1 MISFITINGLD
12 FNLFVRGVLVVG
24 VGVGVL
30 MGSVYLLLATNSG
43 GRTGLFIALTAF
55 FGWMA
60 IMGTIWWIY
69 GIGLQGRLPSWKVT
83 EMNRGDLAAAQFDKA
98 RELADGLS
106 QTLGEPM
113 TRQGQQVVDIFAKA
127 EEEQKPPKVAGWT
140 GMLASNRSRGEA
152 QAAVDAFLI
161 SDKVLD
167 SGSYVPVG
175 AFVIGGKDPRPAGM
189 RCNLP
194 RPKTWGTC
202 LDRAGMKLHSVFVQP
217 FHPAKYAAVMVQ
229 PATQKS
235 LVVRPGEAPPLKQLD
250 ADQPIYTVL
259 MERDLGS
266 KRLPPA
272 MVTFGSVILFLTFAW
287 RLHERDRAE
296 TAARGGGALVPAGKR

>member
-12 FNLFVRGVLVVG
+12 FNLFIRGLLVVLVG
-24 VGVGVL
+24 VVVL

-43 GRTGLFIALTAF
+43 GRTGMFLALTGF

-60 IMGTIWWIY
+60 IMGVIWWIY
-69 GIGLQGRLPSWKVT
+69 GIGLQGRLPSWHVI
-83 EMNRGDLAAAQFDKA
+83 ELNRGDLNAAQFEKA
-98 RELADGLS
+98 QTLADGIEE
-106 QTLGEPM
+106 QLGAPL
-113 TRQGQQVVDIFAKA
+113 TTQGQAVVDVFAAA
-127 EEEQKPPKVAGWT
+127 EEVQDPPKIAGWT

-161 SDKVLD
+161 GDQILEG
-167 SGSYVPVG
+167 GSYVPVG

-194 RPKTWGTC
+194 RPGTWDTC
-202 LDRAGMKLHSVFVQP
+202 LDRAGRKLHSIFVQP
-217 FHPAKYAAVMVQ
+217 LHPAKYAAVMVQ

-235 LVVRPGEAPPLKQLD
+235 LVVRPGEAPPLKELD
-250 ADQPIYTVL
+250 ETQPIYTVI

-266 KRLPPA
+266 RRLPPA
-272 MVTFGSVILFLTFAW
+272 LITIGSTILFLAFAW
-287 RLHERDRAE
+287 RLHERDKAE
-296 TAARGGGALVPAGKR
+296 SAARAAYAGKK